1 MRTISPQAALLLF
14 AIVAPSAE
22 AGWKKRFPK
31 ELWLRFGEASVRPT
45 PANQALYEAW
55 CQERVE
61 EGGLCELDAMRWPDL
76 EALRTLLPAPARG
89 FHERLTATLSAD
101 RVVRVSVLEELTRDT
116 GLHAVLE
123 YRLSWSTR
131 AYESTEC
138 AALIEPTTGQ
148 VLDSRCSTV
157 ISGRP
162 AGPGVRRAVTP
173 VTGNAVPWARM
184 AAEED
189 EAVVAFTRH
198 ARELRGIGAPGEL
211 VLRAEQAIADECRHR
226 ELALARASHLQGRRV
241 ELLGPVRDL
250 LARTDLGAI
259 AVDVAA
265 GGAVNETVNTA
276 LLADEASIADAEE
289 GAILTQIAAD
299 EAQHAGLAWDTLAW
313 MWPQLSR
320 AERGAVA
327 ETLAQ
332 RVTPR
337 PLVDL
342 DPLGARRTAGVA
354 FEAIDVLREA
364 LVQG

>member
-1 MRTISPQAALLLF
+1 MRTISPQAALLLL
-14 AIVAPSAE
+14 AIVGPSAE

-31 ELWLRFGEASVRPT
+31 ELWLRFGEESVRPT
-45 PANQALYEAW
+45 PANQARYEAW

-61 EGGLCELDAMRWPDL
+61 AGGLCELDAMQWPDL
-76 EALRTLLPAPARG
+76 EALRTSLRAPGRG
-89 FHERLTATLSAD
+89 YHERLTATLSAD
-101 RVVRVSVLEELTRDT
+101 RVVRVSVLEELSRDT
-116 GLHAVLE
+116 DLHAVLE

-131 AYESTEC
+131 AYESTAC
-138 AALIEPTTGQ
+138 AALVEPTTGQ
-148 VLDSRCSTV
+148 VLDSRCSHI

-162 AGPGVRRAVTP
+162 AEPGVRRGVTP
-173 VTGNAVPWARM
+173 VTGSAVPWARM

-198 ARELRGIGAPGEL
+198 ARELRGLGAPREL
-211 VLRAEQAIADECRHR
+211 VLRAEQAIADERRHR
-226 ELALARASHLQGRRV
+226 ELALLRASLHQGGPVR
-241 ELLGPVRDL
+241 LLGPAHRL
-250 LARTDLGAI
+250 PPRTDLGTI

-289 GAILTQIAAD
+289 GVILLQIAAD
-299 EAQHAGLAWDTLAW
+299 EAEHAGLAWDTLAW

-320 AERGAVA
+320 AEREAVA
-327 ETLAQ
+327 EALAQ

-337 PLVDL
+337 PLVNL
-342 DPLGARRTAGVA
+342 DVHGARRTAGVA